1 MAMVDDI
8 LKRREQLPDDIRS
21 LHESIVETAELLQEE
36 INEHKS
42 GLQGCV
48 MTFEESHTTL
58 LTV

>member
-8 LKRREQLPDDIRS
+8 LTRREQLPDDIRS

-42 GLQGCV
+42 GLQGYV
-48 MTFEESHTTL
+48 MKLCE
-58 LTV
+58 